1 MIYITGDTHGNF
13 KHIES
18 FCKRM
23 DTSTDDILI
32 ILGDAGINFYGE
44 EYDRRKKIY
53 LNSLPITLF
62 CIHGNHEQRPYTIS
76 SYKEKEWHEGIVY
89 YEEEFSSILFA
100 KDGEIFDLYGKK
112 TIVLGGAYSIDKY
125 FRLLRG
131 YPWWS
136 DEQPSM
142 EIKQYAEQRL
152 EEQNWKIDIVLSHT
166 GPLKFEPREMF
177 LEGIDQ
183 SRVDKS
189 TEIWLDYIENKLS
202 YKKWYFGHY
211 HTEKKIDKVEIKF
224 NDISLFEI

>member
-100 KDGEIFDLYGKK
+100 KDGEIFDLDGKK

-142 EIKQYAEQRL
+142 EIKQYAEHRL

>member
-1 MIYITGDTHGNF
+1 
-13 KHIES
+13 
-18 FCKRM
+18 
-23 DTSTDDILI
+23 
-32 ILGDAGINFYGE
+32 
-44 EYDRRKKIY
+44 
-53 LNSLPITLF
+53 
-62 CIHGNHEQRPYTIS
+62 
-76 SYKEKEWHEGIVY
+76 
-89 YEEEFSSILFA
+89 
-100 KDGEIFDLYGKK
+100 
-112 TIVLGGAYSIDKY
+112 
-125 FRLLRG
+125 
-131 YPWWS
+131 
-136 DEQPSM
+136 M

-152 EEQNWKIDIVLSHT
+152 EEHNWKIDIVLSHT

>member
-13 KHIES
+13 EHIES

-100 KDGEIFDLYGKK
+100 KDGEIFDLDGKK

-202 YKKWYFGHY
+202 YKKMVFW
-211 HTEKKIDKVEIKF
+211 
-224 NDISLFEI
+224 SLSYRKEN

>member
-32 ILGDAGINFYGE
+32 ILGDAGISFYGE

-100 KDGEIFDLYGKK
+100 KDGEIFDLDGKK

>member
-13 KHIES
+13 EHIES

-23 DTSTDDILI
+23 NTSSDDILI

-53 LNSLPITLF
+53 LNSFPITLF

-89 YEEEFSSILFA
+89 YEEEFPSILFA
-100 KDGEIFDLYGKK
+100 KDGEIFDFDGKK
-112 TIVLGGAYSIDKY
+112 SIVLGGAYSIDKY

-152 EEQNWKIDIVLSHT
+152 EEHNWKIDIVLSHT

>member
-1 MIYITGDTHGNF
+1 MVYYTGDIHGNTKELIDFANRF
-13 KHIES
+13 KLTEA
-18 FCKRM
+18 
-23 DTSTDDILI
+23 DILI
-32 ILGDAGINFYGE
+32 IVGDVGANYYGNHR
-44 EYDRRKKIY
+44 DRYCKE
-53 LNSLPITLF
+53 TLASMKPTIF

-89 YEEEFSSILFA
+89 YEEEFPSILFA
-100 KDGEIFDLYGKK
+100 KDGEIFDLDGKK

-152 EEQNWKIDIVLSHT
+152 EEHNWKIDIVLSHT

>member
-100 KDGEIFDLYGKK
+100 KDGEIFDLDGKK

-177 LEGIDQ
+177 MEGIDQ

>member
-13 KHIES
+13 EHIES

-100 KDGEIFDLYGKK
+100 KDGEIFDLDGKK

-152 EEQNWKIDIVLSHT
+152 EEHNWKIDIVLSHT

>member
-13 KHIES
+13 EHIES

-100 KDGEIFDLYGKK
+100 KDGEIFDLDGKK

-142 EIKQYAEQRL
+142 EIKQYAEQQLKER
-152 EEQNWKIDIVLSHT
+152 NWNIDIVLSHT

-211 HTEKKIDKVEIKF
+211 HTEKKIGKVEIKF
-224 NDISLFEI
+224 NDISKFEI

>member
-1 MIYITGDTHGNF
+1 M
-13 KHIES
+13 
-18 FCKRM
+18 
-23 DTSTDDILI
+23 
-32 ILGDAGINFYGE
+32 
-44 EYDRRKKIY
+44 
-53 LNSLPITLF
+53 PITLF

-100 KDGEIFDLYGKK
+100 KDGEIFDLDGKK

-152 EEQNWKIDIVLSHT
+152 EEHNWKIDIVLSHT

-202 YKKWYFGHY
+202 YKKWLCCTKNKRKF
-211 HTEKKIDKVEIKF
+211 KKIRKRTT
-224 NDISLFEI
+224 

>member
-13 KHIES
+13 GHIES

-23 DTSTDDILI
+23 NTSSDDILI

-53 LNSLPITLF
+53 LNSFPITLF

-89 YEEEFSSILFA
+89 YEEEFPSILFA
-100 KDGEIFDLYGKK
+100 KDGEIFDLDGKK
-112 TIVLGGAYSIDKY
+112 SIVLGGAYSIDKY

-152 EEQNWKIDIVLSHT
+152 EEHNWKIDIVLSHT

>member
-13 KHIES
+13 EHIES

-100 KDGEIFDLYGKK
+100 KDGEIFDLDGKK

>member
-100 KDGEIFDLYGKK
+100 KDGEIFDLDGKK

>member
-100 KDGEIFDLYGKK
+100 KDGEIFDLDGKK

-211 HTEKKIDKVEIKF
+211 HTEKKIDKGEIKF

>member
-100 KDGEIFDLYGKK
+100 KDGEIFDLDGKK

-211 HTEKKIDKVEIKF
+211 HTEKKIDKVDIKF

>member
-13 KHIES
+13 EHIES

-76 SYKEKEWHEGIVY
+76 SYKEKEWHKGIVY

-100 KDGEIFDLYGKK
+100 KDGEIFDLDGKK

>member
-13 KHIES
+13 EHIES

-89 YEEEFSSILFA
+89 YEEEFPSILFA
-100 KDGEIFDLYGKK
+100 KDGEIFDFDGKK
-112 TIVLGGAYSIDKY
+112 SIVLGGAYSIDKY

-152 EEQNWKIDIVLSHT
+152 EEHNWKIDIVLSHT